1 MADVA
6 SSFSFLVRRSTCSF
20 QLDFFLC
27 HTSFHKRM
35 LPYVIHGNTTLHD
48 EWYIKTEYNTVDN
61 MGHGY
66 NLWRNDLGALTHF
79 TLLSH
84 FMEQAKLDLAGY
96 YLSSAYLYSARLECT
111 TRNLTEQFHQSSV
124 FIVFSTRTAECTA
137 TNRNIFE
144 MAECKILISHQIQ
157 SYLKHRKFLWTICVQ
172 RNDSTLTECNIWKID
187 NILNFLCFPGFTPI
201 N

>member
-1 MADVA
+1 MTQIGSYAL
-6 SSFSFLVRRSTCSF
+6 SLSLLVQF
-20 QLDFFLC
+20 
-27 HTSFHKRM
+27 
-35 LPYVIHGNTTLHD
+35 
-48 EWYIKTEYNTVDN
+48 
-61 MGHGY
+61 
-66 NLWRNDLGALTHF
+66 LGALWSTLFVMLILILYDYIDIAKLSTLLIDHRELPLAACTLHF

-111 TRNLTEQFHQSSV
+111 TRNSTELFHQSSV

-137 TNRNIFE
+137 TNRNVFE

-172 RNDSTLTECNIWKID
+172 RNDSTLTECNVWKID
-187 NILNFLCFPGFTPI
+187 NILNFLCFEGFTPI